1 VVERPLGD
9 EALRTRTEHLTCAER
24 HTLARAGYGEIPTEG
39 EFLREL
45 QARSVDD
52 WFTLLSQPRFETEAL
67 ATMAN
72 YADTMRVTV
81 PGIKVLHGDRKR
93 LEKLLGLTRDYLHAL
108 SMAAEVHLTQDQWRS
123 IYPKLDAAKLVNPP
137 TPHKLRRVTARV
149 HRLEEEVAAAR
160 EAEKW
165 ALMDSVYPLAKE
177 VERVMQDPTSAE
189 NKAAIAAFQ
198 ARHKDY
204 DRESKEADGLAKRM
218 TFRVSA
224 DGNFIQFPGRPPAL
238 IPSPPS

>member
-1 VVERPLGD
+1 
-9 EALRTRTEHLTCAER
+9 
-24 HTLARAGYGEIPTEG
+24 
-39 EFLREL
+39 
-45 QARSVDD
+45 
-52 WFTLLSQPRFETEAL
+52 
-67 ATMAN
+67 M
-72 YADTMRVTV
+72 
-81 PGIKVLHGDRKR
+81 
-93 LEKLLGLTRDYLHAL
+93 
-108 SMAAEVHLTQDQWRS
+108 
-123 IYPKLDAAKLVNPP
+123 
-137 TPHKLRRVTARV
+137 

-177 VERVMQDPTSAE
+177 VERVMRDPTSAE